1 MKKTKRRTEIQIE
14 NHEITIIRAASGSTF
29 VYCEQC
35 ARRVAAFTPEQ
46 VSAFLRMT
54 LTDVCGFI
62 ENAKFHLVGKE
73 RGMALVCGDSLK
85 NSDGN
90 HDLLSSESR
99 L

>member
-1 MKKTKRRTEIQIE
+1 MKKTTRRTEIQIE
-14 NHEITIIRAASGSTF
+14 NHEITIIRTASGSTF

-46 VSAFLRMT
+46 VSAFLRIT

-73 RGMALVCGDSLK
+73 RGVTLVCGSSLNKDS
-85 NSDGN
+85 DN
-90 HDLLSSESR
+90 HDLLSLESR

>member
-1 MKKTKRRTEIQIE
+1 MKKTTRRTEIQIE
-14 NHEITIIRAASGSTF
+14 RHEVTIIRTASGANL

-35 ARRVAAFTPEQ
+35 ARRVAVFTPEQ

-73 RGMALVCGDSLK
+73 RGMALVCGGSL
-85 NSDGN
+85 NNGN
-90 HDLLSSESR
+90 GNQHLLNSESR
-99 L
+99 F

>member
-14 NHEITIIRAASGSTF
+14 SHEITIIRTASGTTF
-29 VYCEQC
+29 IYCGQC

-54 LTDVCGFI
+54 LTDVCDFI
-62 ENAKFHLVGKE
+62 KNAKFHLVGKE
-73 RGMALVCGDSLK
+73 HGIALVCGDSLNK
-85 NSDGN
+85 DSGS

-99 L
+99 Y